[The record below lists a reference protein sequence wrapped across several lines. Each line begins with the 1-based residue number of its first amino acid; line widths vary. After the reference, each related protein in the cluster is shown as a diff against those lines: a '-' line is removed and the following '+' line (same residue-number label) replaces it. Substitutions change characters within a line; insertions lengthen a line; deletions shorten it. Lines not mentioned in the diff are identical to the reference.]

1 MSGERY
7 RLTWASSL
15 FLKSKLGLSEKTDN
29 FLLRD
34 FITKIQVMFIC
45 LPKKEIFTRHTEKN
59 IPMIYRPPYPSYIDP
74 TTHGIWPPIN
84 GILTCYPWYI
94 DPLYPWYFDPPTHG
108 ILTPLSMVIWPP
120 SQWFIEPPI
129 HGILTPLPIS
139 WLEMRGSTYHGW
151 KLTPES
157 KYHTTTILS
166 SFITYHRICNQIN
179 TSTTSEKRSNLP
191 FPSSPR
197 FLVGFVLLDL

>member
-1 MSGERY
+1 
-7 RLTWASSL
+7 
-15 FLKSKLGLSEKTDN
+15 
-29 FLLRD
+29 
-34 FITKIQVMFIC
+34 MFIC

-139 WLEMRGSTYHGW
+139 WLEMRGS
-151 KLTPES
+151 KF
-157 KYHTTTILS
+157 HTGGQNTMDENWPRSQFTMGVKIPYDTDPFFIHHLS
-166 SFITYHRICNQIN
+166 
-179 TSTTSEKRSNLP
+179 P
-191 FPSSPR
+191 
-197 FLVGFVLLDL
+197 DL